1 MRAEEAAQAQAISTC
16 WPQITR
22 FGFSGANAE
31 YVQTTLDPSH
41 PAGHPPAERLL
52 ACSLAPGGNQENV
65 MTVLA
70 GSELRDLEHSYL
82 RISARIQG

>member
-1 MRAEEAAQAQAISTC
+1 MSKPRWIPLTLLAILLLSAQ
-16 WPQITR
+16 
-22 FGFSGANAE
+22 
-31 YVQTTLDPSH
+31 
-41 PAGHPPAERLL
+41 L

-82 RISARIQG
+82 GYPPEYRG